1 MLVGGTCY
9 SLRCSS
15 CHKAAVFL
23 SAPLK
28 RNPSTAVSV
37 TSYRVVL
44 VSSFGIQH
52 YCSNMDASRKMKL
65 ETYFSFSLDPLKSHM
80 KERIEFCSLSL
91 C

>member
-37 TSYRVVL
+37 TSCRVVL
-44 VSSFGIQH
+44 VSGLGIQN
-52 YCSNMDASRKMKL
+52 YCSNVDVSRKMKL
-65 ETYFSFSLDPLKSHM
+65 KAYFSFSLDPLKSHM
-80 KERIEFCSLSL
+80 KEGSEFCYLSV